1 MKWFTRFAVAMLS
14 LAATMAHG
22 LDIETLDG
30 EEYKNVNV
38 RAVEPTGVRIT
49 HSKGIAFIPFSN
61 LSGYYQRKFGY
72 DANKAKTTEAQPV
85 KAPQRRPARVQTKVT
100 LIEDLDPIR
109 IRIGES
115 GLEGLPPDRLFA
127 CTITFRDEGIK
138 QIEIP
143 NSGTVTI
150 KPLAQGQENPITV
163 PIEELETHSYFLY
176 NHKPWNYEW
185 VPREVGYRK
194 SHKIFCEPTYIY
206 KSGSERKAVVLSRQ
220 PEFRIEKLPPK
231 VEQYYIV
238 GPLLDTRL
246 KEGMDLTLYF
256 AGYGISHSGAGTV
269 KVFTPAYRL
278 AAALAD
284 AAETSGNKPVFEVFY
299 GAE

>member
-150 KPLAQGQENPITV
+150 KPLGEGQEDPLTV

-176 NHKPWNYEW
+176 NHKPWHYEW

-194 SHKIFCEPTYIY
+194 SHKIFREPTYIY
-206 KSGSERKAVVLSRQ
+206 KSGSERKAVILSRQ

-256 AGYGISHSGAGTV
+256 AGYGISHSGQGTV

>member
-72 DANKAKTTEAQPV
+72 DANKAKTTEAQPA
-85 KAPQRRPARVQTKVT
+85 KAPQRRPARIQTKVT
-100 LIEDLDPIR
+100 LIEDLNPIR
-109 IRIGES
+109 IRIGEG

-127 CTITFRDEGIK
+127 CTITFRD
-138 QIEIP
+138 
-143 NSGTVTI
+143 
-150 KPLAQGQENPITV
+150 LAQGQENPITV
-163 PIEELETHSYFLY
+163 PVGELETHAYFLY

-185 VPREVGYRK
+185 VLKEIGRRK
-194 SHKIFCEPTYIY
+194 SGRKFRPGFEIIY
-206 KSGSERKAVVLSRQ
+206 KEGVERKAVVLSRQ

-256 AGYGISHSGAGTV
+256 AGYGISHSGQGTV